1 MSVPYQ
7 GTELFMNV
15 QIQEIREDQRKLQ
28 RVVTQVRGGQW
39 VLAALFVVL
48 ACCLFYCTVHIKT
61 VSETLTATHKS
72 VGELSESFRESS
84 ESFTKEMKE
93 INSSLITSLR
103 NLTETMVELTKEL
116 QEMKASPY
124 KLQNQTKNFSV
135 ADVKDSRAFSDS
147 LSAEFADESVFARLM
162 EGLVTNIQ
170 HVFEWMY
177 HEKNKLVVD
186 AAEYISKIEKTKLFD
201 AAQYI
206 FATIM
211 VVFAYKEICRRVQ
224 NSNAHDQ
231 AGNALGLAD
240 FTYFTRSALLVAAA
254 KFYDLGNYSALTE
267 TTTAEDS
274 SDRKKEFES
283 IIAVASVHALFV
295 LVSDVL
301 AQKNYVE
308 NAFDAIVSVVLRVFA
323 LFLGT
328 AAWFCLVFPFANIS
342 TVTSET
348 QRATLAFALAYFMS
362 SLTVLPGTHAASA
375 QALVRTRN
383 ARKQQQQDRRRRA
396 ATFTTTVGAIF
407 MPALCVIAFAKL
419 VKRNYLRVIKERIF
433 RSDFDAFFRATLIGS
448 VLFASV
454 GGLLA
459 PLDLSTEWH
468 KYPTLSVGL
477 AIIGHILGT
486 VLTTVFA
493 WLDRTLRRR

>member
-231 AGNALGLAD
+231 AGNAGGHAVNAGGHAVNAGG
-240 FTYFTRSALLVAAA
+240 RGRGCRG
-254 KFYDLGNYSALTE
+254 GNAGG
-267 TTTAEDS
+267 
-274 SDRKKEFES
+274 RGRGRGR
-283 IIAVASVHALFV
+283 
-295 LVSDVL
+295 
-301 AQKNYVE
+301 
-308 NAFDAIVSVVLRVFA
+308 NAGDQ
-323 LFLGT
+323 
-328 AAWFCLVFPFANIS
+328 P
-342 TVTSET
+342 
-348 QRATLAFALAYFMS
+348 
-362 SLTVLPGTHAASA
+362 
-375 QALVRTRN
+375 RN
-383 ARKQQQQDRRRRA
+383 ARGRFQK
-396 ATFTTTVGAIF
+396 VN
-407 MPALCVIAFAKL
+407 L
-419 VKRNYLRVIKERIF
+419 V
-433 RSDFDAFFRATLIGS
+433 IGS
-448 VLFASV
+448 SV
-454 GGLLA
+454 CFPFL
-459 PLDLSTEWH
+459 
-468 KYPTLSVGL
+468 
-477 AIIGHILGT
+477 
-486 VLTTVFA
+486 
-493 WLDRTLRRR
+493 